1 MNLQRMLIGTLAA
14 LAIAG
19 AAAAPAAYRCE
30 PGAEGRWCVV
40 KEAAAEAAS
49 SWAKTV
55 PSLYGED
62 GYRN

>member
-19 AAAAPAAYRCE
+19 AAAAQASGS
-30 PGAEGRWCVV
+30 GAGWSIV
-40 KEAAAEAAS
+40 KAAAAEAAS

-55 PSLYGED
+55 PLLYGVD
-62 GYRN
+62 GYRI